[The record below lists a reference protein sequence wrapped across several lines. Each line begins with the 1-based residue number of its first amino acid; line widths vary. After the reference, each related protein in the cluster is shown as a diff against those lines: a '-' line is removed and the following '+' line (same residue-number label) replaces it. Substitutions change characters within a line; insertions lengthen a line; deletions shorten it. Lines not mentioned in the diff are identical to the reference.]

1 MPFYRAEHD
10 DPLADLVQRN
20 AARTLRNQPLTPAE
34 RLDAF
39 QEMGFT
45 PHGLYLPQDRAQA
58 DAVDQRLLAIGA
70 VPDPDEQLRQ
80 YFALQ
85 AETAQWAQQG
95 LPGRWTGQQALARSE
110 ARFRVAGWGR
120 RGGKCLAVDT
130 PVPTPDG
137 WTTMGEVR
145 VGDTLFDERGQPC
158 RVIWAGEPLL
168 GKPCYAVCFSDG
180 HRIIADAEHLW
191 WVDSRQ
197 QRRTDRNRQR
207 KPPVLRT
214 TQELAEDTTTHNHWG
229 VPCARP
235 IQLDEAP
242 LPIHPYVLGVWL
254 GDGLSTEKV
263 GTTVFSN
270 DPEIMARIEWCGY
283 DVTRLTRQFGYGVL
297 GIRKDLRALEL
308 FDNKHVPPLYLRGS
322 ETQRLALLHGLMDT
336 DGTVDARGKCEFT
349 TTRQCLAEG
358 VVELLESLGQ
368 KARVTMGR
376 ATLYGKDC
384 GPKYRVHFTPTI
396 IAFTLPRKVER
407 QDLGGH
413 FRERRYITSVTPVP
427 SVPVRCIEVDAP
439 SHLFLIDGFIPTH
452 NTYYALH
459 EALAYALKRPRCT
472 VWVSGPIMK
481 HVSRLWDPL
490 VELIADLGL
499 KTLISRNT
507 SQEKLIQLDT
517 GARIEGISLEN
528 VWSAAGASVNFAIID
543 EAAQLI
549 PEAWTRGVMPT
560 LADTMG
566 HCLLLSSYEGQEG
579 FFYEQ
584 VRKAREA
591 GLREWEA
598 FHSESWKNFFVFR
611 QGEDSPA
618 ILQAKRNAQDPLE
631 FLEQYGA
638 APSSQ
643 HLMVYPEFKPRI
655 HAGDY
660 PFDPAL
666 PVRLAVDPSKGA
678 NAYAVAV
685 IQKDPAS
692 GRIWMCDEY
701 YRVGAMA
708 EDVTRALDRR
718 AWRPNVTDV
727 VMDNA
732 DPNEILRWCQAG
744 YPAFAVQDKPE
755 PEMRYPILRRLLRD
769 PVRYWP
775 LHDQKLRQVLATR
788 GLDADAYKRLD
799 LEERHVIEIE
809 VEMLLADARLTPA
822 DIEDLRACSH
832 FFVHWT
838 CTAMLDEFANFL
850 RNRPRKN
857 YLNPQERARKY
868 KDHLCDAVGYYCW
881 VFERED
887 YLAAIE
893 GAHGTALELI
903 TDAPYAPVPLPRAA
917 PEEPA
922 PAAVPRPS
930 RHRAYLDLMRSR
942 YAPGD
947 GDGYL
952 VTEVG

>member
-1 MPFYRAEHD
+1 MPFYSAEVE

-34 RLDAF
+34 RLEAF
-39 QEMGFT
+39 REMGFT
-45 PHGLYLPQDRAQA
+45 PHGLYLPQDRAAA
-58 DAVDQRLLAIGA
+58 DAIDTRLVAIGA

-85 AETAQWAQQG
+85 AETAQAEAAGQ
-95 LPGRWTGQQALARSE
+95 PGKWTGQQALARSS

-120 RGGKCLAVDT
+120 RGGKT
-130 PVPTPDG
+130 
-137 WTTMGEVR
+137 
-145 VGDTLFDERGQPC
+145 F
-158 RVIWAGEPLL
+158 
-168 GKPCYAVCFSDG
+168 
-180 HRIIADAEHLW
+180 
-191 WVDSRQ
+191 
-197 QRRTDRNRQR
+197 
-207 KPPVLRT
+207 
-214 TQELAEDTTTHNHWG
+214 
-229 VPCARP
+229 
-235 IQLDEAP
+235 
-242 LPIHPYVLGVWL
+242 
-254 GDGLSTEKV
+254 
-263 GTTVFSN
+263 
-270 DPEIMARIEWCGY
+270 
-283 DVTRLTRQFGYGVL
+283 
-297 GIRKDLRALEL
+297 
-308 FDNKHVPPLYLRGS
+308 
-322 ETQRLALLHGLMDT
+322 
-336 DGTVDARGKCEFT
+336 
-349 TTRQCLAEG
+349 
-358 VVELLESLGQ
+358 
-368 KARVTMGR
+368 
-376 ATLYGKDC
+376 
-384 GPKYRVHFTPTI
+384 
-396 IAFTLPRKVER
+396 
-407 QDLGGH
+407 
-413 FRERRYITSVTPVP
+413 
-427 SVPVRCIEVDAP
+427 
-439 SHLFLIDGFIPTH
+439 
-452 NTYYALH
+452 YALH
-459 EALAYALKRPRCT
+459 EALAYGLKRPRCT
-472 VWVSGPIMK
+472 VWISGPIMK

-507 SQEKLIQLDT
+507 SQEKLIQLET
-517 GARIEGISLEN
+517 GARLEGISLEN
-528 VWSAAGASVNFAIID
+528 VWSAAGASVNFAVID

-566 HCLLLSSYEGQEG
+566 HALLLSSYEGQEG

-584 VRKAREA
+584 VRKARES
-591 GLREWEA
+591 GLREWES

-638 APSSQ
+638 APSSA

-685 IQKDPAS
+685 IQKDPQTA
-692 GRIWMCDEY
+692 RIWVCDEY
-701 YRVGAMA
+701 YRVGATA

-775 LHDQKLRQVLATR
+775 LHDAKLREVLATR
-788 GLDADAYKRLD
+788 GLDADDYKRLD

-822 DIEDLRACSH
+822 DIADLRACSH
-832 FFVHWT
+832 FFVNWT
-838 CTAMLDEFANFL
+838 CTATLDEFANFL

-868 KDHLCDAVGYYCW
+868 KDHLMDAIGYYCW
-881 VFERED
+881 VYERED
-887 YLAAIE
+887 YLAALE
-893 GAHGTALELI
+893 GADGSALDLI
-903 TDAPYAPVPLPRAA
+903 TDAPYAPVPLPRLEM
-917 PEEPA
+917 PPA
-922 PAAVPRPS
+922 PVAVQR
-930 RHRAYLDLMRSR
+930 RDRYRGYLDLMRGR
-942 YAPGD
+942 YAPD
-947 GDGYL
+947 QGDGYL